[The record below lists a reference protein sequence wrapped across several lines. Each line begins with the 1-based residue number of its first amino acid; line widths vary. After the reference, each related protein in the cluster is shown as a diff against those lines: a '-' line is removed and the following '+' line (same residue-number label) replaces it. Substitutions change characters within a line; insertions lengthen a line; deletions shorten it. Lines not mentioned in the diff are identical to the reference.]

1 MGKNL
6 SFTTVSRVLL
16 VCLALAAFA
25 AFSTA
30 LPIDIDGDNMVMLQ
44 EGADVTPASLAEEKK
59 KADASQ
65 EEAQKLTDAATAAT
79 ATAKDVKEKEEKKSE
94 DAKKDQETAKVVQEA
109 AKTKKEET
117 TE

>member
-6 SFTTVSRVLL
+6 SFTMVSRVLL

-65 EEAQKLTDAATAAT
+65 EEAQKLTAAAT

-94 DAKKDQETAKVVQEA
+94 DAKKDQETAKVVQ
-109 AKTKKEET
+109 
-117 TE
+117 